1 MTEDKKASTMVK
13 AIVDYIYEEGA
24 GNISNCEVL
33 GILEFV
39 KFNFIED
46 FNQSEEVE

>member
-33 GILEFV
+33 GVIEFV
-39 KFNFIED
+39 KLQLIED

>member
-1 MTEDKKASTMVK
+1 MTEDKKTSTMVK

-24 GNISNCEVL
+24 GNISNGEVL

>member
-33 GILEFV
+33 GVLEFV
-39 KFNFIED
+39 KFQIFENIR
-46 FNQSEEVE
+46 EEKE

>member
-1 MTEDKKASTMVK
+1 MIEDKKASTMVS

-33 GILEFV
+33 GVLEFV
-39 KFNFIED
+39 KLQLIED